1 MAELSNL
8 ESKLGEVVG
17 LAMAAQEAGDKVA
30 KLAKEG
36 GDDELVAT
44 LERMVQQAKE
54 TQERGT
60 EVASSFEGKKT
71 AILEEARDVKGKAQQ
86 MMKTYLDGA
95 SDTLDG
101 FEFLTM
107 AEAGEVGHWEILGT
121 LSERAGNSDVSQLVG
136 WALPIQ
142 QQHLETVRSTSLK
155 LAAEEDPNEP
165 VEEGGEPLTRRRV
178 NPWTP
183 SPPSTGRGAC
193 AVPAVSCRPCPG
205 CVSTYGDQS
214 ARRQSAGFPAS
225 VSMS

>member
-17 LAMAAQEAGDKVA
+17 LAMAAQEAGQKVV
-30 KLAKEG
+30 KLAKQDG
-36 GDDELVAT
+36 NNELVAT
-44 LERMVQQAKE
+44 LELMLKQAKE
-54 TQERGT
+54 TEERGA

-86 MMKTYLDGA
+86 MMKTYLDEA

-107 AEAGEVGHWEILGT
+107 AEAGEVGHWEIRGK
-121 LSERAGNSDVSQLVG
+121 LSERAGNGDVSQLVG

-142 QQHLETVRSTSLK
+142 QQHLETVRSTSLQ

-165 VEEGGEPLTRRRV
+165 VE
-178 NPWTP
+178 
-183 SPPSTGRGAC
+183 
-193 AVPAVSCRPCPG
+193 
-205 CVSTYGDQS
+205 
-214 ARRQSAGFPAS
+214 
-225 VSMS
+225 

>member
-17 LAMAAQEAGDKVA
+17 LAMAAQEAGQKVV
-30 KLAKEG
+30 KLAKQDG
-36 GDDELVAT
+36 NNELVAT
-44 LERMVQQAKE
+44 LELMLKQAKE
-54 TQERGT
+54 TEERGT
-60 EVASSFEGKKT
+60 KVASSFEGKKT

-86 MMKTYLDGA
+86 MMKTYLDEA

-121 LSERAGNSDVSQLVG
+121 LGERAGNSDVSQLVG

-155 LAAEEDPNEP
+155 LAADEDPHEP
-165 VEEGGEPLTRRRV
+165 IE
-178 NPWTP
+178 
-183 SPPSTGRGAC
+183 
-193 AVPAVSCRPCPG
+193 
-205 CVSTYGDQS
+205 
-214 ARRQSAGFPAS
+214 
-225 VSMS
+225 